1 MNGYAFLVTTDFVP
15 VVYPCSKLG
24 GASEEAC
31 TNHQCVWDPSSPEGQ
46 SKCSTPDGKKL
57 TDFEFID
64 PANTLAFQSKLWTEW
79 SDLVNKKEWAFT
91 FNKRRTQ
98 SYVTGARAEGVGDDE
113 TWHVAIAPVPSAS
126 YALALVVP
134 DSDIQAPAIRV
145 SASIAAAI
153 GVNIGVFVGLCVAG
167 FFVFVYILNFV
178 SKAVVRPV
186 ESLKQVI
193 DLIIRDLSRAKND
206 AADKPS
212 RSNSKSR
219 FRLNINDLIRV
230 EDEMCQEVHMMKDSF
245 EYMIQALRFGSS
257 AFAKNDFDA
266 AEKVYGDALTMYKT
280 LNNRKGE
287 GIVTFNLG
295 ATSHRRWLVSDKTDA
310 RLFTRAEKF
319 YMSSIA
325 IAREQWQQLRNSSME
340 SGNGGSESG
349 SVSIDIE
356 MTGLGAG
363 ASQSN
368 ADAAGQ
374 TVAGVEVGSVG
385 HDIADRL
392 SGRLY
397 QLAQLYSDVGT
408 VDAGKAAKP
417 LLEEALRW
425 DAKTNNVR
433 SDVEQQLQ
441 VFVDVLLWNGAAHR
455 FLVIFPRPAATHT
468 RTHAR
473 THARTHTTQHMH
485 THAHIHHRR
494 CLYSHHTRMLT
505 LVYFGAAVNRSSDLR
520 RGLGSYRGSS

>member
-1 MNGYAFLVTTDFVP
+1 MHQPP
-15 VVYPCSKLG
+15 VRVGPVLPPR
-24 GASEEAC
+24 AS
-31 TNHQCVWDPSSPEGQ
+31 PSAPRP
-46 SKCSTPDGKKL
+46 TAKKL

-310 RLFTRAEKF
+310 RLFTPCRKILHVQHRHRPRAVAAAPQLEHGVGERRF
-319 YMSSIA
+319 GERIHVHRHRNDRSRRG
-325 IAREQWQQLRNSSME
+325 REPKQCRCCRPDCCGRRSRLCR
-340 SGNGGSESG
+340 
-349 SVSIDIE
+349 
-356 MTGLGAG
+356 TRHCRPPLGAPLPAG
-363 ASQSN
+363 PALLGRRHGRCRQGRQ
-368 ADAAGQ
+368 AAAG
-374 TVAGVEVGSVG
+374 G
-385 HDIADRL
+385 
-392 SGRLY
+392 
-397 QLAQLYSDVGT
+397 
-408 VDAGKAAKP
+408 
-417 LLEEALRW
+417 
-425 DAKTNNVR
+425 
-433 SDVEQQLQ
+433 
-441 VFVDVLLWNGAAHR
+441 GAALGR
-455 FLVIFPRPAATHT
+455 QNEQ
-468 RTHAR
+468 RT
-473 THARTHTTQHMH
+473 
-485 THAHIHHRR
+485 
-494 CLYSHHTRMLT
+494 
-505 LVYFGAAVNRSSDLR
+505 F
-520 RGLGSYRGSS
+520 